1 MSTIDTSTWN
11 PDADLNVEIE
21 GIPLNADAGIAQTWQ
36 VIRIL
41 MAAFKGDTSAI
52 QALMVPF
59 AGATSQENGTQ
70 GFVPAP
76 EAGDENK
83 VLQGDGT
90 WGTVAAANHVHGNI
104 TSDGKVGTASGKPLV
119 TGTGGAVEAGSFG
132 TTAGTF
138 CEGNDSRLSN
148 ARTPT
153 SHTHVG
159 TEVALTGYSKPSTT
173 SAIAAADTVN
183 AAVGK
188 LEKDNDYLHDE
199 FLLAKGVA
207 DNAYAVGT
215 ANTLLIEDLQDDKAD
230 DTAVVHKTGNET
242 IAGTKTFNST
252 ISGSVSGN
260 AGTATKIQRAPD
272 GTSFVAGCTAGK
284 ALVNATHTGYG
295 AIWNAKTKNY
305 GVSMSTWPSSNDN
318 VYIMAVTNANIAS
331 GTNSYARN
339 MSWNADTGTLTSTAF
354 SGTVLTSSDERLKTP
369 LGDIPDAVLDAWED
383 VQWGEFQYLEAAA
396 EKGKSA
402 RLHLGLIAQRVKAVF
417 EAKGLDAC
425 QYGILCRDKN
435 DGTWSVRY
443 AEALAM
449 EAVCQRRRADRLEKR
464 LADLEARLTATE
476 VANG

>member
-11 PDADLNVEIE
+11 PDANLNTEIE
-21 GIPLNADAGIAQTWQ
+21 GIPLNSDAGIAQTWQ
-36 VIRIL
+36 ALRIL
-41 MAAFKGDTSAI
+41 MAAVKGDGDAI
-52 QALMVPF
+52 KSMIDVMQ
-59 AGATSQENGTQ
+59 GATASADGAS
-70 GFVPAP
+70 GLVPAP
-76 EAGDENK
+76 EAGDQDK
-83 VLQGDGT
+83 VLKGDGT
-90 WGTVAAANHVHGNI
+90 WGTVAAANHTHGNI
-104 TSDGKVGTASGKPLV
+104 TNDGKVGTASGKPLV
-119 TGTGGAVEAGSFG
+119 TGPGGAVDAGSFG
-132 TTAGTF
+132 TTAGTL

-159 TEVALTGYSKPSTT
+159 TEVALTGYSKPSSA
-173 SAIAAADTVN
+173 SAIAATDTVN

-188 LEKDNDYLHDE
+188 LEKALD
-199 FLLAKGVA
+199 G
-207 DNAYAVGT
+207 
-215 ANTLLIEDLQDDKAD
+215 KAD
-230 DTAVVHKTGNET
+230 DSAAVHKTGDE
-242 IAGTKTFNST
+242 IISGTKTFSST

-272 GTSFVAGCTAGK
+272 GTSFVAGCTTGK
-284 ALVNATHTGYG
+284 ALVNATHTGWG

-305 GVSMSTWPSSNDN
+305 GVSMSTWASSNDN
-318 VYIMAVTNANIAS
+318 VYLLSVTNANVAS
-331 GTNSYARN
+331 GTNTIAKQLT
-339 MSWNADTGTLTSTAF
+339 WNADSGTLTSTAF

-383 VQWGEFQYLEAAA
+383 VQWGEFQYLDAIDC
-396 EKGKSA
+396 KGESA
-402 RLHLGLIAQRVKAVF
+402 RLHIGLIAQRVEAVF
-417 EAKGLDAC
+417 GSRGLDAC

-464 LADLEARLTATE
+464 LADLEARLTAAE